1 MPRRPPPAPP
11 KGTKFGGP
19 PRRRNLTLVRA
30 TIAAGI
36 KSGQFQHRPG
46 TYALVPLAPLF
57 DPELGSRK
65 RDLLLLLCRYRD
77 AETGQCNPSQGRLAR
92 DLGIK
97 RRGVQKL
104 LMELEERGHIMTDLV
119 HQKHG
124 GQTSSQYWIRFAQ
137 PPASLT
143 DAPPASL
150 TDAPPASLKDAPP
163 ASLKDA
169 QSDSSNKF
177 SLSEPRL
184 LLPITGGK
192 DRASG
197 KRAAVEGGE
206 DRWPQRL
213 SGWRPGRFWNRE
225 QWGPAPD
232 EPGCKVPKH
241 HLDAWRAPRGRGT
254 AP

>member
-19 PRRRNLTLVRA
+19 PRRRNLTLIRA

-97 RRGVQKL
+97 RRAVQKL

-124 GQTSSQYWIRFAQ
+124 GQTSSQYWIRFAH
-137 PPASLT
+137 PPASLS
-143 DAPPASL
+143 DAPPCVPVGRTPCVPDGRTPCVPDGRTPCVPVGRTPCVPVGRTPCVPVGRTPCVPDGRTIRLFNQILSIR
-150 TDAPPASLKDAPP
+150 APPAA
-163 ASLKDA
+163 A
-169 QSDSSNKF
+169 
-177 SLSEPRL
+177 
-184 LLPITGGK
+184 
-192 DRASG
+192 DR
-197 KRAAVEGGE
+197 
-206 DRWPQRL
+206 RWQGPLTREA
-213 SGWRPGRFWNRE
+213 GCGRER
-225 QWGPAPD
+225 
-232 EPGCKVPKH
+232 
-241 HLDAWRAPRGRGT
+241 R
-254 AP
+254 

>member
-19 PRRRNLTLVRA
+19 PRRRNLTLIRA

-97 RRGVQKL
+97 RRAVQKL

-124 GQTSSQYWIRFAQ
+124 GQTSSQYWIRFAPPPASLSGRTPPASLSDA

-150 TDAPPASLKDAPP
+150 TDAPPASLSDAPP
-163 ASLKDA
+163 ASLSDA
-169 QSDSSNKF
+169 PPA
-177 SLSEPRL
+177 SLSDAPPCVPVGRTPCVPDGRIPL
-184 LLPITGGK
+184 
-192 DRASG
+192 
-197 KRAAVEGGE
+197 
-206 DRWPQRL
+206 
-213 SGWRPGRFWNRE
+213 RP
-225 QWGPAPD
+225 
-232 EPGCKVPKH
+232 
-241 HLDAWRAPRGRGT
+241 
-254 AP
+254 